1 MPFTPYHIGP
11 ALALGL
17 VLRGRFH
24 APTFIVANVVLDVEP
39 FLAISLGWEGVLHG
53 IFHTF
58 LVAACAGAACGL
70 IMRLLEGRLGGLFR
84 AMKLEG
90 PEYGKVTS
98 TKAFLT
104 AGVLGCMMHVLFDA
118 PLYADI
124 RPFFPLVANPLYSPA
139 SASMVYDACIWLGIA
154 GLVYWIALFLGRQGE
169 CVKPEDDSQKK

>member
-24 APTFIVANVVLDVEP
+24 APTFIVANVVLDIEP
-39 FLAISLGWEGVLHG
+39 FLAISLGWGGALHG

-58 LVAACAGAACGL
+58 LVAACVGAVCGL
-70 IMRLLEGRLGGLFR
+70 IMRLLMRLLEGRLGGLFR

-90 PEYGKVTS
+90 PECGKVTS

-104 AGVLGCMMHVLFDA
+104 AGVLGCLMHVLFDA

-139 SASMVYDACIWLGIA
+139 SAPTVYDACIWLGIA
-154 GLVYWIALFLGRQGE
+154 GLVYWIALFLGGQRRRA
-169 CVKPEDDSQKK
+169 